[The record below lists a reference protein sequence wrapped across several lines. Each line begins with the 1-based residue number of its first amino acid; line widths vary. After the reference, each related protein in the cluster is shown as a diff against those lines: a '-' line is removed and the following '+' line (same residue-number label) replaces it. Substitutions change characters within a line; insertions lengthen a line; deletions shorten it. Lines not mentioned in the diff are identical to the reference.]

1 MSTNQLRPKYPSG
14 IEAQER
20 SKFDKGIDTDGILN
34 TGLIEHAPGAEM
46 TVPADN
52 TAGDANIAG
61 IRYNPDNDEF
71 EGGYGDN
78 SWRQLGGGGIR
89 WEQADKNSPVHVAK
103 AARGY
108 LIDNRLGQSQIIFP
122 VVTRVGTIIAIAD
135 QFGKFATLPLTI
147 KASGGKI
154 YGQTDDMT
162 ISTNNVAA
170 TFTWTGQEQGWIITS
185 GVGLGQG
192 QVYNRTIFSEV
203 LTAPTSFINVNHAT
217 EMVDVYIN
225 GARLAEKRY
234 NLADTGVAL
243 KEEIP
248 AGVEVQVIEY
258 KPIQL
263 TISDEDSRLK
273 ELENQV
279 QALKDGPIIW
289 RYTATGGETVL
300 NPGTAF
306 TRCKLEING
315 IGWDID
321 DYSIVDNKIIL
332 PEPLGVDPISGQ
344 GDRVKVTI
352 GFDNDV
358 GFEGYVSKQE
368 LADEDGAKMVGTSLV
383 SNLDD
388 VIAGKVLQWS
398 VGVKVTSPHQ
408 IIQYAEKSYQYIG
421 YLPRV
426 VAGANPMADGGVWS
440 VANPA
445 GVWVPVGD
453 LGFATTIGA
462 TGGAAMVGMKNGG
475 NLQQAIGWVTP
486 EQFGAKGDGVTD
498 DIAAINAAVGT
509 GLNVI
514 FNASSTYLIGG
525 PIILPYTATWQN
537 LFGNDAV
544 IKAKSHFLMFQQ
556 KDFDGNVGMNTA
568 YKNFYGIRGV
578 GTAHAK
584 SVYTQVVQSQFLRMT
599 NGTASDCSAIGFCN
613 GLSLMGGARVFN
625 FYADDI
631 RNAAIRGEGENN
643 FLVGMN
649 AGFIAGDVVLIKSNY
664 SYYSNLFCEYA
675 GVSPEDTEE
684 PASLRDQGAMVSFA
698 QDGQNAIGNVVD
710 TCHCLN
716 YGGAFAVFSGSYN
729 KMTGSLYG
737 GAFVE
742 ARRAK
747 GAGNAI
753 YMSGSYNM
761 IADVQLDLVYSGVEM
776 HTGSSHCSMGYIT
789 IEAKSGYGTY
799 AISINGTTTD
809 CHIRGLHV
817 KRGLT
822 KSADAY
828 LGTDGT
834 DIGELKLENFTQ
846 PSSGASPVRVLGSN
860 IIDRLYVS
868 QSPTSTST
876 FINVTIQGNAQ
887 IRDLQI
893 DGCLGNSLLVT
904 AGAVPNLGTVQITP
918 NPSSTVPPC
927 IFSGTDTRVVGGL
940 NIRGGSAVG
949 QPRANGTLWL
959 GSYRGPTWARADS
972 AVAGTVHYPDPVAH
986 SL

>member
-14 IEAQER
+14 IEAQEH

-108 LIDNRLGQSQIIFP
+108 LIDNRLAQSQIIFP

-332 PEPLGVDPISGQ
+332 PEPLGVDPISNQ

-352 GFDNDV
+352 GFDNEV

-388 VIAGKVLQWS
+388 VIAGKVLQWAI
-398 VGVKVTSPHQ
+398 GAKVTSPHQ

-486 EQFGAKGDGVTD
+486 EQFGAKGDGITD

-556 KDFDGNVGMNTA
+556 KDFDGNVGINTA

-761 IADVQLDLVYSGVEM
+761 IADVQLDFVYSGVEM

-868 QSPTSTST
+868 QSLTSATT
-876 FINVTIQGNAQ
+876 FVNVTIQGNAQ

-904 AGAVPNLGTVQITP
+904 AGAVPVLGTVQITP

-927 IFSGTDTRVVGGL
+927 IFAGTDTRVVGGL
-940 NIRGGSAVG
+940 NIRGGTAVG
-949 QPRANGTLWL
+949 QPRANGILWL
-959 GSYRGPTWARADS
+959 GSYRGPSWARADS

>member
-14 IEAQER
+14 IEANEL
-20 SKFDKGIDTDGILN
+20 SKFDKGIETDGILN
-34 TGLIEHAPGAEM
+34 TGLIEHGPDAKM
-46 TVPADN
+46 TVPEDN
-52 TAGDANIAG
+52 TTTAAEIGG
-61 IRYNPDNDEF
+61 IRYNPDTDEF
-71 EGGYGDN
+71 EGGFGDQ

-89 WEQADKNSPVHVAK
+89 WVQADKNSPLHIAQT
-103 AARGY
+103 ARGY
-108 LIDNRLGQSQIIFP
+108 LIDNRLMQSQIILP
-122 VVTRVGTIIAIAD
+122 VVDRVGTIIAVAD
-135 QFGKFATLPLTI
+135 QFGQFAIRPLTI
-147 KASGGKI
+147 KASGRKI

-162 ISTNNVAA
+162 ISTNNVSA
-170 TFTWTGQEQGWIITS
+170 TFTWSGDEQGWIITS
-185 GVGLGQG
+185 GIGLGQG

-203 LTAPTSFINVNHAT
+203 LIAPTAFINVNHAT

-225 GARLAEKRY
+225 GARLAENRY
-234 NLADTGVAL
+234 DLADTGVAL
-243 KEEIP
+243 KEELP
-248 AGVEVQVIEY
+248 SGVEVQVIEY

-273 ELENQV
+273 ALEQQV

-321 DYSIVDNKIIL
+321 DFTISDNKIIL
-332 PEPLGVDPISGQ
+332 PEPLAIDPVSGQ

-352 GFDNDV
+352 GFDNEV

-368 LADEDGAKMVGTSLV
+368 LKDEDGAKMVGTSLV

-388 VIAGKVLQWS
+388 VISGKVLQWTA
-398 VGVKVTSPHQ
+398 GAKVTSPHQ
-408 IIQYAEKSYQYIG
+408 IIQYADKSYQYIG
-421 YLPRV
+421 YLPHV
-426 VAGANPMADGGVWS
+426 VSGANPTSDGGVWS

-445 GVWVPVGD
+445 GVWVAVGD
-453 LGFATTIGA
+453 LGFAATIGSA
-462 TGGAAMVGMKNGG
+462 GGAAMVGMKNGG

-486 EQFGAKGDGVTD
+486 EQFGAKGDGIVD
-498 DIAAINAAVGT
+498 DINAINAAVAT
-509 GLNVI
+509 GMNVI
-514 FNASSTYLIGG
+514 FNSSSTYLISSS
-525 PIILPYTATWQN
+525 IILPYTATWQN

-556 KDFDGNVGMNTA
+556 KLFDGTVSMNTA

-584 SVYTQVVQSQFLRMT
+584 SIYTQVVQSQFLRMT
-599 NGTASDCSAIGFCN
+599 NGTATDCSAVGFCN

-753 YMSGSYNM
+753 YMAGTYNM
-761 IADVQLDLVYSGVEM
+761 IADVQLDLVYSGIEM
-776 HTGSSHCSMGYIT
+776 HTGSSHCSIGYIT

-799 AISINGTTTD
+799 AISINGTTKD

-834 DIGELKLENFTQ
+834 NIGELKLENFTQ

-868 QSPTSTST
+868 QSSTSTST

-904 AGAVPNLGTVQITP
+904 AGAVPNLGTVQLTP
-918 NPSSTVPPC
+918 NPNSTVPPC
-927 IFSGTDTRVVGGL
+927 IFAGTDTRVVGGL
-940 NIRGGSAVG
+940 IIRGGSAVG

-959 GSYRGPTWARADS
+959 GSYRGPSWARSDS

-986 SL
+986 NL